1 MNRMITRIV
10 TLAALAGAV
19 AVGAQGVALAAENHG
34 EHAKHRRAHGEG
46 LVGEAMKLDSL
57 TPEQRTSIE
66 QLVQERKSAA
76 VPARAADAQVLTQL
90 AHQVEQASV
99 DSVGLESSLG
109 VERTAVSAE
118 RAADRDAL
126 VRLHAILTPAQR
138 AQLVDK
144 IEAASAGWAEKRE
157 AREQKE
163 KTAQGDK
170 GEKREGRGGKLGL
183 SAEQRAQ
190 IKANL
195 VSERTPKTADQIK
208 AEREAHKAALESFRG
223 DSFDPTPLVRVEV
236 RGERAEKM
244 AKAVVPVL
252 SPAQRAT
259 YASQLRSQ
267 AAHET
272 R

>member
-19 AVGAQGVALAAENHG
+19 AVGAQGVALAAETHG

-46 LVGEAMKLDSL
+46 LVGEALKLDSL
-57 TPEQRTSIE
+57 TPEQRSSIE

-99 DSVGLESSLG
+99 DSQGLEASLG

-126 VRLHAILTPAQR
+126 VKLHSILTPAQR

-144 IEAASAGWAEKRE
+144 IEASSAKWAEKRE
-157 AREQKE
+157 AREGKE
-163 KTAQGDK
+163 KSTQ
-170 GEKREGRGGKLGL
+170 GEKREGRGGGKLGL
-183 SAEQRAQ
+183 TAEQRAQ
-190 IKANL
+190 IKSNL
-195 VSERTPKTADQIK
+195 ASERTPKTADQIK

-236 RGERAEKM
+236 RGEHAEKM

-259 YASQLRSQ
+259 YASELRSQ
-267 AAHET
+267 AARET